1 MYLLYSRLQ
10 NPVKGKR
17 EELKIMRMGKM
28 QRRVMMIPR
37 QRMLMTKTS
46 PVRLRVR
53 MLRMKMVK
61 EKNLQWMRIL
71 LQRRMT
77 CDGNRSVMNK
87 Q

>member
-1 MYLLYSRLQ
+1 
-10 NPVKGKR
+10 
-17 EELKIMRMGKM
+17 M

>member
-1 MYLLYSRLQ
+1 MQ